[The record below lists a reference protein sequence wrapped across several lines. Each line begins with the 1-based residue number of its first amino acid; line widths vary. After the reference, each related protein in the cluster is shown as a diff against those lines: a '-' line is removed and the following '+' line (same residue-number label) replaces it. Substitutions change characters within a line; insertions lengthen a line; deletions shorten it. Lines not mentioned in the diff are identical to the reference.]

1 MLESRLCLW
10 AKAADIFIAVFLD
23 YYFFGDNQYIFS
35 SAHSHNTQQA
45 KRNEPS
51 PHKHRSAGPKS
62 ERRGNPSNP
71 CPTQCSSSS
80 PFQAFGVLH
89 AHKLTGYK
97 SPNAYGHSPAFS
109 KDTTYSSGF
118 QRHNNGHGPKQLSP
132 YNPNAMRSR
141 LPVTFGETAKPAMR
155 FCRPRNVSQYQLVD
169 PNAGH
174 TDAKRFSTMHKTF
187 HKKLGAD
194 QQCSNGAILAER
206 TKDEHDKIWQ

>member
-1 MLESRLCLW
+1 MGIFMGAHIPTTRSKPNAMSRVRTNT
-10 AKAADIFIAVFLD
+10 AAQVRKVN
-23 YYFFGDNQYIFS
+23 G
-35 SAHSHNTQQA
+35 
-45 KRNEPS
+45 E
-51 PHKHRSAGPKS
+51 
-62 ERRGNPSNP
+62 
-71 CPTQCSSSS
+71 
-80 PFQAFGVLH
+80 AFGVLH

-194 QQCSNGAILAER
+194 HQCSNGAILAER